1 MIVNLRS
8 TENDLLENAVEALF
22 SGSNRDF
29 ESLGMGWVDAADSR
43 IDTKL
48 SGLGQGIP
56 RVLAEL
62 RRFHGLRDPY
72 SAGIPKRLNGYWKK
86 VAEVNGLD
94 LGDVRVQ
101 AETYWRGIVIDFLIG
116 PAKVALRTPGAR

>member
-48 SGLGQGIP
+48 SGLGQGSP

-101 AETYWRGIVIDFLIG
+101 AETYWRGP
-116 PAKVALRTPGAR
+116 PAVRAWR